1 MAGGRKGV
9 TVGKQAGYLLH
20 VRGIAAVGVIN
31 MRLAGDETDFS
42 TGDNSMH
49 TDTSHGHEPWTQ
61 LSMWKFSICTCSAR
75 QYRPYRQ

>member
-49 TDTSHGHEPWTQ
+49 TDTSHGHEHGIPAAGRALQDHRSTE
-61 LSMWKFSICTCSAR
+61 FAR
-75 QYRPYRQ
+75 